1 MAATIAEEKF
11 ILKMVTAI
19 FAETAGN
26 LQKRRDLFP
35 KAERYYCTLTL

>member
-1 MAATIAEEKF
+1 MAASIAEEKF

-26 LQKRRDLFP
+26 LQKTTRLIPESR
-35 KAERYYCTLTL
+35 AYYCALTL